1 MLVIA
6 AYIATALAAAS
17 PFAAADDSPRSC
29 DANSLLRLQDYLRCA
44 AANNP
49 SLKASFEQWRFAVNQ
64 VPQARALPDPQ
75 FTYRYYIE
83 HMDMRSGPQEH
94 TFELMQMFPWFGTIE
109 ARTDAASAAAAAAA
123 KQYEAARLKLFYE
136 VKDAFYEYSYLAQAV
151 EISRQNL
158 QLLQQ
163 FEQVA
168 RTMYT
173 AALAA
178 HPDIIRAQV
187 ELAELE
193 DTLKSL
199 EQLRQPICA
208 RLNAAL
214 NRPTDEL
221 LPWPQQP
228 PATGPAEVPPQRV
241 LAAVRANNPQL
252 QVMQHQI
259 EQAGSAERLA
269 EKRSWPDVGIGVE
282 TTEDMVMA
290 MFSLNLPIWTDSYRA
305 GRSQARADLAR
316 TRHEKTET
324 ENQLAAQAQQAL
336 YDLQDTARKMRLYGD
351 ILIPKAHE
359 LLAASLTAY
368 QAGTLD
374 FLGLINAQQTL
385 LAFELLYQRSAA
397 GNLQSLAMLQM
408 LTADE
413 LAP

>member
-1 MLVIA
+1 
-6 AYIATALAAAS
+6 
-17 PFAAADDSPRSC
+17 
-29 DANSLLRLQDYLRCA
+29 
-44 AANNP
+44 
-49 SLKASFEQWRFAVNQ
+49 
-64 VPQARALPDPQ
+64 
-75 FTYRYYIE
+75 
-83 HMDMRSGPQEH
+83 
-94 TFELMQMFPWFGTIE
+94 
-109 ARTDAASAAAAAAA
+109 
-123 KQYEAARLKLFYE
+123 
-136 VKDAFYEYSYLAQAV
+136 
-151 EISRQNL
+151 
-158 QLLQQ
+158 
-163 FEQVA
+163 
-168 RTMYT
+168 
-173 AALAA
+173 
-178 HPDIIRAQV
+178 
-187 ELAELE
+187 
-193 DTLKSL
+193 
-199 EQLRQPICA
+199 
-208 RLNAAL
+208 
-214 NRPTDEL
+214 
-221 LPWPQQP
+221 
-228 PATGPAEVPPQRV
+228 
-241 LAAVRANNPQL
+241 
-252 QVMQHQI
+252 MQHQI

-290 MFSLNLPIWTDSYRA
+290 IFSLNLPIWTDSYRA